1 MEKKAVS
8 NDDTKKKII
17 GLKVN
22 LTECDRGGLH
32 VTGVAPIDET
42 AIVYA
47 APGSDAVLASSSV
60 GWSRPYADNWERN
73 FGTTGAEE
81 IAN

>member
-1 MEKKAVS
+1 MEERAV
-8 NDDTKKKII
+8 NDDDKQKKII
-17 GLKVN
+17 GLKIK

-32 VTGVAPIDET
+32 VTGVEPIDET
-42 AIVYA
+42 AIVYD
-47 APGSDAVLASSSV
+47 APDSDDVLASSSV

-73 FGTTGAEE
+73 FGKTDAEE